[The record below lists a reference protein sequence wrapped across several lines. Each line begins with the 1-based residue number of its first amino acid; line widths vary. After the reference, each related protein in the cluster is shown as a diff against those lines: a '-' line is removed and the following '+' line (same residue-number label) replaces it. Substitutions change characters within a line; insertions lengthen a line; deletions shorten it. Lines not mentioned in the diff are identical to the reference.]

1 MGIDVEAQARYAF
14 LLDRLRERL
23 TPPARILELGAA
35 PGDQIAALADQ
46 GYATTA
52 VDIGIASDDW
62 ADGTP
67 GRMKAL
73 FADHRVHYVEWDLE
87 QVPYPLDDATFDGVV
102 FTEVFEHL
110 RDYPV
115 RSLHEV
121 RRLLRPGGY
130 LFFSTPNAAYLG
142 TRLRLL
148 GGRTVYSPMPD
159 WVGGVVHA
167 RHAREYLLSEVDQVM
182 ADVGLDVVYRTSR
195 HFHQH
200 GARRRNAWSSVDSTR
215 WRSGGRR
222 SGRRSS
228 WSRSDLR
235 HAAELRGQQR
245 RTRIPPEALCV
256 RGAGR
261 PQVSRP
267 RRVGQ

>member
-1 MGIDVEAQARYAF
+1 MGLDVEAQARYAF
-14 LLDRLRERL
+14 LLVRLRERL

-35 PGDQIAALADQ
+35 PGDQIATLADQ

-52 VDIGIASDDW
+52 VDIGVASDDW

-67 GRMKAL
+67 GRMVSL
-73 FADHRVHYVEWDLE
+73 FAEHGVDYVEWDLE
-87 QVPYPLDDATFDGVV
+87 KVPYPLDDATFDGIVY
-102 FTEVFEHL
+102 TEVFEHL

-130 LFFSTPNAAYLG
+130 LFFSTPNAAYLV

-148 GGRTVYSPMPD
+148 TGRTVYSPLPD

-167 RHAREYLLSEVDQVM
+167 RHAREYLFGEIDQVM
-182 ADVGLDVVYRTSR
+182 AEAGLDVVYRASR

-200 GARRRNAWSSVDSTR
+200 GGSAPKRVVKRGLDALARRRPTLGPQILMIAQR
-215 WRSGGRR
+215 PESG
-222 SGRRSS
+222 
-228 WSRSDLR
+228 D
-235 HAAELRGQQR
+235 
-245 RTRIPPEALCV
+245 
-256 RGAGR
+256 
-261 PQVSRP
+261 
-267 RRVGQ
+267 

>member
-1 MGIDVEAQARYAF
+1 MGLDVEAQARYSF
-14 LLDRLRERL
+14 LLDRLHERL

-35 PGDQIAALADQ
+35 PGDQIATLADQ
-46 GYATTA
+46 GYSATA

-73 FADHRVHYVEWDLE
+73 FVEHEVDYVEWDLE
-87 QVPYPLDDATFDGVV
+87 EVPYPLADASFDGIVY
-102 FTEVFEHL
+102 TEVFEHL

-115 RSLHEV
+115 RSLDEV

-130 LFFSTPNAAYLG
+130 LFFSTPNAAYLV

-148 GGRTVYSPMPD
+148 AGRTVYSPLPD

-167 RHAREYLLSEVDQVM
+167 RPPREYLFGAVDQLM
-182 ADVGLDVVYRTSR
+182 ADVGLEVVYRTSR

-200 GARRRNAWSSVDSTR
+200 GGSVPKRLVKRGLNALAERRPTLGPQIVMVARRPL
-215 WRSGGRR
+215 SG
-222 SGRRSS
+222 
-228 WSRSDLR
+228 D
-235 HAAELRGQQR
+235 
-245 RTRIPPEALCV
+245 
-256 RGAGR
+256 
-261 PQVSRP
+261 
-267 RRVGQ
+267 